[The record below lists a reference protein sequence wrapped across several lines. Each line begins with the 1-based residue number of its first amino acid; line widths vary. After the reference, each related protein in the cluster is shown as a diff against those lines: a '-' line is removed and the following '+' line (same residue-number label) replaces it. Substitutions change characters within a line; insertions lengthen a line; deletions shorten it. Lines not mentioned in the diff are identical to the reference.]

1 MAYRVLRMCGAV
13 WLGASLTVCGSRA
26 PAGDDEAL
34 ARAPEKSGA
43 DIQSSLSA
51 LTRASVRGVHADGI
65 PDTLQGELGRLEP
78 TVSALSLEQ
87 AAAPAVAAVAPVF
100 RLRAEDLVLQ
110 RARRDT
116 AGNHHLRYRQ
126 TKNGLDVIGGELLLH
141 ARPDGTVFMVN
152 GSARDGVSVS
162 ARPQVTAAVAV
173 EAALKDT
180 RGTGLSIQ
188 GEPRLVYVRTEAG
201 PLRLAWE
208 TRVAGE
214 GADMPLRDRVY
225 VSATDSTVLLRAP
238 EIHGLLKRKVYS
250 FNGTLPGKLVRV
262 DWPSYD
268 SIVDANFDMLG
279 YMYNCYKVNFGRD
292 SYDGSDHTIIST
304 VHYLNQYSNAYWDGN
319 QLVYG
324 DGDGVNAGPLGI
336 DGDVTVH
343 ELTHAV
349 TESESNLTFAGQ
361 SGALSEGISDT
372 FSAYCQSWQSG
383 TWSTAAD
390 VWKIGEGIWTP
401 PIAGDALRYMDDPV
415 KDGDSIDYASDYTS
429 STDAHYGSGI
439 PNLAFALLS
448 KGGTHPRGRSS
459 IHVPAIGV
467 QRAGGIWYKAN
478 TEIFVSSTTFEQA
491 KAWTIMTASLLGYDQ
506 AHQDAVKA
514 AWEAVGVGV
523 NPQPPPLAIAL
534 GNGVPVTGLSGAAT
548 SKALYTLDVPANKQ
562 VVFTL
567 SGGTG
572 DADLYVRFGEVPIP
586 TYDCRP
592 YLSGNAETCTLP
604 ARATAGK
611 YYVIVHGFAAYAGVT
626 LQGQYSP

>member
-1 MAYRVLRMCGAV
+1 MCGAV
-13 WLGASLTVCGSRA
+13 WLGASLTVCGS
-26 PAGDDEAL
+26 
-34 ARAPEKSGA
+34 RAPEKSGA

-87 AAAPAVAAVAPVF
+87 AAAPALAAVAPVF
-100 RLRAEDLVLQ
+100 RLRPEDLVLQ
-110 RARRDT
+110 RARRD
-116 AGNHHLRYRQ
+116 AEGNHHLRYRQ

-162 ARPQVTAAVAV
+162 ARPQVTAADAA

-180 RGTGLSIQ
+180 RGTGLSLQ
-188 GEPRLVYVRTEAG
+188 GEPRLVYLRTEAG

-208 TRVAGE
+208 TRVAGQGE
-214 GADMPLRDRVY
+214 DLPLRDRVY

-238 EIHGLLKRKVYS
+238 EIHGLLSRKVYS
-250 FNGTLPGKLVRV
+250 YNGTLPGKLVRV

-279 YMYNCYKVNFGRD
+279 YTYNCYQVNFGRA
-292 SYDGSDHTIIST
+292 SYDGSDHPLIST
-304 VHYLNQYSNAYWDGN
+304 VHFLNQYSNAYWDGN

-324 DGDGVNAGPLGI
+324 DGDGVNTGPLGV

-349 TESESNLTFAGQ
+349 TETESNLTYAGQ
-361 SGALSEGISDT
+361 SGALSEALSDT

-383 TWSTAAD
+383 TWSTSAE

-401 PIAGDALRYMDDPV
+401 PIPGDALRYMDDPV
-415 KDGDSIDYASDYTS
+415 KDGASIDHASDYTS
-429 STDAHYGSGI
+429 STDVHYGSGV

-448 KGGTHPRGRSS
+448 KGGTHPRGRSN

-467 QRAGGIWYKAN
+467 QRAGAIWYRAN
-478 TEIFVSSTTFEQA
+478 TEIFISSTTFEQA
-491 KAWTIMTASLLGYDQ
+491 KAWTVMTAEFMDYGQ
-506 AHQDAVKA
+506 ATQDAVKA
-514 AWEAVGVGV
+514 AWEAVGVGIT
-523 NPQPPPLAIAL
+523 PQPPPPSTPLE
-534 GNGVPVTGLSGAAT
+534 NGVPVTGLSGAAT
-548 SKALYTLDVPANKQ
+548 SQALYTLDVPANRQ

-572 DADLYVRFGEVPIP
+572 DADLYVRFNGVPIP
-586 TYDCRP
+586 AYDCRP
-592 YLSGNAETCTLP
+592 YLSGNAETCTMP

-611 YYVIVHGFAAYAGVT
+611 YYVIVQGYAAYAGVT
-626 LQGQYSP
+626 LKGQYSP